1 MGGHNTIVPIED
13 WNHGR
18 QVTFSMAWQ
27 KLSSTT
33 IKVNLFNVVP
43 FEKVHWCGDWYDRK
57 EWSLIHCW
65 CWVVGSRMLFT
76 WNWKGGLSPNSHY
89 HTCPLPSPL
98 SQFPTQIPNM
108 VSRFFTK
115 IFVFETIFQCKR
127 TKTYFPNKNI
137 LFNMVV
143 FATNFCLQSQFYF
156 LSIHCINNCS
166 LKYYLKNA

>member
-1 MGGHNTIVPIED
+1 
-13 WNHGR
+13 
-18 QVTFSMAWQ
+18 MAWQ

-43 FEKVHWCGDWYDRK
+43 FEKGHWCGDWYDAK

-108 VSRFFTK
+108 VSGFFTK
-115 IFVFETIFQCKR
+115 IFFFETIFQCKR

-143 FATNFCLQSQFYF
+143 VFETNFCLQSQFYF